1 MEINIKPLDSSL
13 VHQANMNSMG
23 GKRGDLSV
31 TSYEDYCNRVLSWP
45 IADEKK
51 QKIVDQIYQK
61 CSEKLR
67 HEAMHVSW
75 AVAGPAKYD
84 ARKLDRSDTILW
96 LSSELAEWYDGLE
109 KQDKA
114 GTQQDDKRD
123 RLLRLI
129 EFADS
134 RPELDPTGELA
145 ELSMVD
151 NAKFIELFE
160 AMQPKYK
167 WRKNSNIYKL
177 YIASKEGKVKEI
189 KPEVFFEDANLTAF
203 VEGDRAYI
211 RFIMKPARQ
220 LMVAL
225 KSRGWW
231 WNSGKRAWSTYL
243 DRLDKEWVSGI
254 STQYAKYI

>member
-1 MEINIKPLDSSL
+1 MLDSL
-13 VHQANMNSMG
+13 FEKFERIV
-23 GKRGDLSV
+23 
-31 TSYEDYCNRVLSWP
+31 VLDTETTG
-45 IADEKK
+45 IN
-51 QKIVDQIYQK
+51 
-61 CSEKLR
+61 C
-67 HEAMHVSW
+67 
-75 AVAGPAKYD
+75 
-84 ARKLDRSDTILW
+84 RSDEII
-96 LSSELAEWYDGLE
+96 ELAVLQLTQEGGTLRREEMDEFIRLSPGRRLPAVITNLTGITEQMLDDDGLE
-109 KQDKA
+109 KQVKA